1 MDLKQLDVQGKRVL
15 VRVDFNVPVK
25 DGKVTDVTRIEA
37 ARPTIDYLLDKG
49 ASVILMSHRGR
60 PKGTYDEAFSMAPVL
75 KAAEKVLDHK
85 IIPMFSGAVVDEN
98 VERMARELAPGDMGL
113 LENLRFRNEEKKNDD
128 GFAAELASLAD
139 CYVNDAFG
147 TAHRAHASNV
157 GIVKKLPAALGF
169 LMGKEVQVLSD
180 LIEKPKRPFMAILG
194 GAKVSDKISVIDNL
208 MNVVDEIFIVGA
220 MANTFLL
227 AKGHGM
233 GASLV
238 EVDEVDHAKE
248 LMAKAEK
255 KGVALNLPVDLVVA
269 KSIDQPKTARTAHLD
284 DIQADEMALDI
295 GEDTVKAYGEGL
307 KHAKSVVWNGPAG
320 VFETAPFDKGTVALA
335 KILGDLDA
343 EVVIGGGDSAAA
355 IKQAGL
361 EDKMSHI
368 SSGGGAS
375 LEFLEGKI
383 LSAIAVMKEV

>member
-1 MDLKQLDVQGKRVL
+1 MDLKQLDVHGKRVL

-37 ARPTIDYLLDKG
+37 ARPTIDYLLDEG
-49 ASVILMSHRGR
+49 AAVILMSHRGR
-60 PKGTYDEAFSMAPVL
+60 PKGTYDEAFSMEPVL

-98 VERMARELAPGDMGL
+98 VHRMARELKPGEIGL

-128 GFAAELASLAD
+128 GFSEELASLAD

-169 LMGKEVQVLSD
+169 LMGEEVRVLSD

-227 AKGHGM
+227 AKGHDM

-238 EVDEVDHAKE
+238 EADEVDHAKE

-269 KSIDQPKTARTAHLD
+269 KGIDQPKTARTASLTA
-284 DIQADEMALDI
+284 IQADEMALDI
-295 GEDTVKAYGEGL
+295 GEETVKAYGEGL
-307 KHAKSVVWNGPAG
+307 KTAKSVVWNGPAG

-375 LEFLEGKI
+375 LEFLEGKV
-383 LSAIAVMKEV
+383 LPAIAVMEEV

>member
-49 ASVILMSHRGR
+49 AAVILMSHRGR
-60 PKGTYDEAFSMAPVL
+60 PKGTYDEAFSMEPVL

-98 VERMARELAPGDMGL
+98 VLRMARELKPGEIGL

-128 GFAAELASLAD
+128 TFADELASLAD

-169 LMGKEVQVLSD
+169 LMGKEVRVLSD

-227 AKGHGM
+227 AKGHDM

-238 EVDEVDHAKE
+238 EADEVDHAKE

-269 KSIDQPKTARTAHLD
+269 KGIDQPKTARTASLD

-295 GEDTVKAYGEGL
+295 GEETVKAYGEGL
-307 KHAKSVVWNGPAG
+307 KQAKSVVWNGPAG

-361 EDKMSHI
+361 EEKMSHI

-383 LSAIAVMKEV
+383 LPAIAVMEEV

>member
-1 MDLKQLDVQGKRVL
+1 MDLKQLDVHGKRVL

-37 ARPTIDYLLDKG
+37 ARPTIDYLLENG
-49 ASVILMSHRGR
+49 AAVILMSHRGR
-60 PKGTYDEAFSMAPVL
+60 PKGIYDEAFSMEPVL

-98 VERMARELAPGDMGL
+98 VHRMARELKPGEIGL
-113 LENLRFRNEEKKNDD
+113 LENLRFRNEEKKNED
-128 GFAAELASLAD
+128 GFSEELASLAD

-169 LMGKEVQVLSD
+169 LMGKEVRVLSD

-227 AKGHGM
+227 AKGHDM

-238 EVDEVDHAKE
+238 EADEVDHAKE

-269 KSIDQPKTARTAHLD
+269 KGIDQPKTARTASLT

-295 GEDTVKAYGEGL
+295 GEETVKAYGEGL
-307 KHAKSVVWNGPAG
+307 KTAKSVVWNGPAG

-375 LEFLEGKI
+375 LEFLEGKV
-383 LSAIAVMKEV
+383 LPAIVVMEEV

>member
-37 ARPTIDYLLDKG
+37 ARPTIDYLLENG
-49 ASVILMSHRGR
+49 AAVILMSHRGR
-60 PKGTYDEAFSMAPVL
+60 PKGTYDEAFSMEPVL

-98 VERMARELAPGDMGL
+98 VHRMARELKPGEIGL

-128 GFAAELASLAD
+128 TFADELASLAD

-169 LMGKEVQVLSD
+169 LMGKEVRVLSD

-227 AKGHGM
+227 AKGHDM

-238 EVDEVDHAKE
+238 EADEVDHAKE

-269 KSIDQPKTARTAHLD
+269 KGIDQPKTARTASLN

-295 GEDTVKAYGEGL
+295 GEETVKAYGEGL
-307 KHAKSVVWNGPAG
+307 KTAKSVVWNGPAG
-320 VFETAPFDKGTVALA
+320 VFETAPFDRGTVALA

-361 EDKMSHI
+361 EDAMSHI

-375 LEFLEGKI
+375 LEFLEGKV
-383 LSAIAVMKEV
+383 LPAIAVMEEV

>member
-37 ARPTIDYLLDKG
+37 ARPTIDYLLENG

-98 VERMARELAPGDMGL
+98 VEGMARKLKPGEIGL

-128 GFAAELASLAD
+128 TFADELASLAD

-169 LMGKEVQVLSD
+169 LMGKEVRVLSD

-269 KSIDQPKTARTAHLD
+269 KGIDQPKTARTAHLD

-383 LSAIAVMKEV
+383 LPAIAVMKEV

>member
-49 ASVILMSHRGR
+49 AAVILMSHRGR
-60 PKGTYDEAFSMAPVL
+60 PKGTYDEAFSMEPVL

-98 VERMARELAPGDMGL
+98 VLRMARELAPGEIGL

-128 GFAAELASLAD
+128 TFADELASLAD

-169 LMGKEVQVLSD
+169 LMGKEVRVLSD

-227 AKGHGM
+227 AKGHDM

-238 EVDEVDHAKE
+238 EADEVDHAKE

-269 KSIDQPKTARTAHLD
+269 KGIDQPKTARTASLD
-284 DIQADEMALDI
+284 AIQADEMALDI
-295 GEDTVKAYGEGL
+295 GEETVKAYGEGL
-307 KHAKSVVWNGPAG
+307 KTAKSVVWNGPAG

-361 EDKMSHI
+361 EDAMSHI

-375 LEFLEGKI
+375 LEFLEGKV
-383 LSAIAVMKEV
+383 LPAIAVMEEV

>member
-37 ARPTIDYLLDKG
+37 ARPTIDYLLDEG
-49 ASVILMSHRGR
+49 ASVILISHRGR
-60 PKGTYDEAFSMAPVL
+60 PKGTYDEAFSMEPVL

-98 VERMARELAPGDMGL
+98 VHRMARELKPGEIGL

-128 GFAAELASLAD
+128 GFSEELASLAD

-169 LMGKEVQVLSD
+169 LMGKEVRVLSD

-227 AKGHGM
+227 AKDHDM

-238 EVDEVDHAKE
+238 EADEVDHAKE

-269 KSIDQPKTARTAHLD
+269 KGIDQPKTARTASLT

-295 GEDTVKAYGEGL
+295 GEETVKAYGEGL
-307 KHAKSVVWNGPAG
+307 KTAKSVVWNGPAG

-361 EDKMSHI
+361 EDAMSHI

-375 LEFLEGKI
+375 LEFLEGKV
-383 LSAIAVMKEV
+383 LPAIAVMEEV

>member
-60 PKGTYDEAFSMAPVL
+60 PKGTYDEAFSMEPVL

-98 VERMARELAPGDMGL
+98 VHRMARELKPGEIGL

-128 GFAAELASLAD
+128 TFADELASLAD

-169 LMGKEVQVLSD
+169 LMGKEVRVLSD

-194 GAKVSDKISVIDNL
+194 GAKVSEKISVIDNL

-227 AKGHGM
+227 AKGHDM

-238 EVDEVDHAKE
+238 EADEVDHAKE

-269 KSIDQPKTARTAHLD
+269 KGIDQPKTARTASLD

-295 GEDTVKAYGEGL
+295 GEETVKVYGEGL
-307 KHAKSVVWNGPAG
+307 KQAKSVVWNGPAG
-320 VFETAPFDKGTVALA
+320 VFETAPFDRGTVALA

-375 LEFLEGKI
+375 LEFLEGKV
-383 LSAIAVMKEV
+383 LPAIAVMEEV

>member
-1 MDLKQLDVQGKRVL
+1 MELKQLDVQGKRVL

-37 ARPTIDYLLDKG
+37 ARPTIDYLLENG
-49 ASVILMSHRGR
+49 AAVILMSHRGR
-60 PKGTYDEAFSMAPVL
+60 PKGTYDEAFSMEPVL

-98 VERMARELAPGDMGL
+98 VHRMARELKPGEIGL
-113 LENLRFRNEEKKNDD
+113 LENLRFRNEEKKNED
-128 GFAAELASLAD
+128 GFSEELAALAD

-169 LMGKEVQVLSD
+169 LMGKEVRVLSD

-227 AKGHGM
+227 AKGHDM

-238 EVDEVDHAKE
+238 EADEVDHAKE

-269 KSIDQPKTARTAHLD
+269 KGIDQPKTARTASLT

-295 GEDTVKAYGEGL
+295 GEETVKAYGEGL
-307 KHAKSVVWNGPAG
+307 KTAKSVVWNGPAG

-375 LEFLEGKI
+375 LEFLEGKV
-383 LSAIAVMKEV
+383 LPAIAVMEEV

>member
-60 PKGTYDEAFSMAPVL
+60 PKGTYDEAFSMEPVL

-98 VERMARELAPGDMGL
+98 VHRMARELKPGEIGL

-128 GFAAELASLAD
+128 TFADELASLAD

-169 LMGKEVQVLSD
+169 LMGKEVRVLSD

-227 AKGHGM
+227 AKGHDM

-238 EVDEVDHAKE
+238 EADEVDHAKE

-269 KSIDQPKTARTAHLD
+269 KGIDQPKTARTASLD

-295 GEDTVKAYGEGL
+295 GEETVKAYGEGL
-307 KHAKSVVWNGPAG
+307 KQAKSVVWNGPAG

-383 LSAIAVMKEV
+383 LPAIAVMEEV

>member
-49 ASVILMSHRGR
+49 AAVILMSHRGR
-60 PKGTYDEAFSMAPVL
+60 PKGTYDEAFSMEPVL

-98 VERMARELAPGDMGL
+98 VHRMARELAPGEIGL

-128 GFAAELASLAD
+128 TFADELASLAD

-169 LMGKEVQVLSD
+169 LMGREVRVLSD

-227 AKGHGM
+227 AKGHDM

-238 EVDEVDHAKE
+238 EADEVDHAKE

-269 KSIDQPKTARTAHLD
+269 KGIDQPKTARTASLN

-295 GEDTVKAYGEGL
+295 GEETVKAYGEGL
-307 KHAKSVVWNGPAG
+307 KTAKSVVWNGPAG

-361 EDKMSHI
+361 EDAMSHI

-375 LEFLEGKI
+375 LEFLEGKV
-383 LSAIAVMKEV
+383 LPAIAVMEEV

>member
-75 KAAEKVLDHK
+75 KAAEKVLNHK

-248 LMAKAEK
+248 LMDKAEK

-269 KSIDQPKTARTAHLD
+269 KGIDQPKTARTAHLD

-383 LSAIAVMKEV
+383 LPAIAVMKEV